1 MMEAGGKVPINPCG
15 KFELKKSLPY
25 HFLFVNLLF
34 VFFLLNSCRSSP
46 PALPRPDT
54 LVVGLE
60 SNPVTL
66 DPRLARDSYSTRLLP
81 LLFHFL
87 VQVNQKAE
95 IIPDLALSWEQ
106 PDPLTF
112 VFHLRPGLRFSTGQE
127 VLAQDVVYTL
137 TSMADPELRSPH
149 QGLPARLQEIIAPD
163 AHTVRLKLKEPYAPL
178 LTELVLGIVPEAEAR
193 RLGKEFS
200 RRPVGSGPY
209 RLRSWEQGGEVA
221 LEPNPNFTGPAPR
234 LKRLVFRVLPDD
246 VTRIMALE
254 RGEIQLLL
262 SATPPDDMP
271 VVEKNPR
278 LRIVSEPG
286 INYTYLG
293 FNLADPILRHREV
306 REAIAHAIPREEL
319 ISCLFH
325 GQARPATG
333 LLAPEHWAY
342 EGNVETYDYNPARA
356 KALLDQAGYP
366 EPPGGGPRFHLLY
379 KTSQNKLRR
388 WMVEAIAY
396 SLGEV
401 GIEVEVR
408 SLEFGTLFADI
419 QAGNFQLYSLTW
431 VGVTEPD
438 IFYNAF
444 NSKSLPPVGA
454 NRGRYQNPELDRL
467 TEAGRSAFNPVERR
481 ALYSQVQKILA
492 HDLPYVSLFYST
504 EDVVLDRSLQGFVLF
519 PEGDYRS
526 LAQAYWSSD

>member
-1 MMEAGGKVPINPCG
+1 M
-15 KFELKKSLPY
+15 
-25 HFLFVNLLF
+25 
-34 VFFLLNSCRSSP
+34 
-46 PALPRPDT
+46 
-54 LVVGLE
+54 GLE
-60 SNPVTL
+60 GNPVTL
-66 DPRLARDSYSTRLLP
+66 DPRLARDAYSTRLLP

-87 VQVNQKAE
+87 VQVNERAE
-95 IIPDLALSWEQ
+95 IIPDLAASWDQ

-112 VFHLRPGLRFSTGQE
+112 IFHLRPGLRFSTGRE

-137 TSMADPELRSPH
+137 QSLADPELRSPR
-149 QGLPARLQEIIAPD
+149 QSLPARLQEIVALD
-163 AHTVRLKLKEPYAPL
+163 QHTVRLKLKAPYAPL
-178 LTELVLGIVPEAEAR
+178 LTELVLGIMPAAEAR

-200 RRPVGSGPY
+200 RRPIGSGPY
-209 RLRSWEQGGEVA
+209 RLLSWEQGGELE
-221 LEPNPNFTGPAPR
+221 LEPNPSFSGPRPR
-234 LKRLVFRVLPDD
+234 LQRLVFRVLPDD

-262 SATPPDDMP
+262 SATPPDDLP
-271 VVEKNPR
+271 VLEKNPR
-278 LRIVSEPG
+278 LRVVTQPG
-286 INYTYLG
+286 ISYSYLG
-293 FNLADPILRHREV
+293 FNLADPILSRREV
-306 REAIAHAIPREEL
+306 REAIARAIPREEL
-319 ISCLFH
+319 VSCLFH

-342 EGNVETYDYNPARA
+342 EGSVETYDYDPARA
-356 KALLDQAGYP
+356 RALLDQAGYP
-366 EPPGGGPRFHLLY
+366 QPPGGGPRFHLLY

-388 WMVEAIAY
+388 WMAEAIAY

-408 SLEFGTLFADI
+408 SLEFGTFFADI
-419 QAGNFQLYSLTW
+419 QAGNFQLYSLVW

-438 IFYNAF
+438 IYYNAF

-454 NRGRYQNPELDRL
+454 NRGRYQNPEIDRL
-467 TEAGRSAFNPVERR
+467 TEAGRATFQVAERR

-504 EDVVLDRSLQGFVLF
+504 EDVVMDRRLQGFVLF

>member
-1 MMEAGGKVPINPCG
+1 
-15 KFELKKSLPY
+15 
-25 HFLFVNLLF
+25 
-34 VFFLLNSCRSSP
+34 
-46 PALPRPDT
+46 
-54 LVVGLE
+54 LE
-60 SNPVTL
+60 GNPVTL
-66 DPRLARDSYSTRLLP
+66 DPRLARDAYSTRLLP

-87 VQVNQKAE
+87 VQLNAKAE

-127 VLAQDVVYTL
+127 VSAQDVVYTL

-149 QGLPARLQEIIAPD
+149 QGFLARLREITALD
-163 AHTVRLKLKEPYAPL
+163 AHTVRLQLKEPYAPL

-193 RLGKEFS
+193 RRGKEFS

-209 RLRSWEQGGEVA
+209 RLLSWEQGGEVA
-221 LEPNPNFTGPAPR
+221 LEPNPHFAGPAPR
-234 LKRLVFRVLPDD
+234 LQRLVFRVLPDD

-262 SATPPDDMP
+262 SATPPDDMA
-271 VVEKNPR
+271 VLEKNPR

-286 INYTYLG
+286 ISYTYLG
-293 FNLADPILRHREV
+293 FNLADPILAHRAV
-306 REAIAHAIPREEL
+306 REAIAHAIPRDEL
-319 ISCLFH
+319 VSCLFH

-342 EGNVETYDYNPARA
+342 EGQVETYDYDPARA

-366 EPPGGGPRFHLLY
+366 APPGGGPRFHLLY

-388 WMVEAIAY
+388 WMAEAIAY

-438 IFYNAF
+438 IYYNAF

-454 NRGRYQNPELDRL
+454 NRGRYRHPEIDRL
-467 TEAGRSAFNPVERR
+467 TEAGRAAFNPVERR

-504 EDVVLDRSLQGFVLF
+504 EDVVMDRKLQGFVLY